1 MSGDAH
7 PRTVPRTTDEA
18 RAEIERAREQ
28 IQSSV
33 LALREEMSRV
43 GRAVDFRQWVRRRP
57 ALCLGV
63 AFGLGFYLGSRK
75 W

>member
-1 MSGDAH
+1 MAADGEIK
-7 PRTVPRTTDEA
+7 PFRTQEDV

-33 LALREEMSRV
+33 VALKHEMSRATDW
-43 GRAVDFRQWVRRRP
+43 REWVRRRP
-57 ALCLGV
+57 GLCLGAAV
-63 AFGLGFYLGSRK
+63 ALGFYLGYRE